1 MSRTA
6 SKGKRTP
13 LGQAWLRR
21 ELRLSAPRPFVE
33 SHRVA
38 SGTRRRE
45 VDGPCTLEL
54 YPRRYSV
61 SRSVVSHIRFALR
74 HEASTCT

>member
-1 MSRTA
+1 MARS
-6 SKGKRTP
+6 SPKEKRSP

-21 ELRLSAPRPFVE
+21 ELQLPVPRPFVE

-61 SRSVVSHIRFALR
+61 GRSVVSHIRFALR
-74 HEASTCT
+74 H